1 TAVRI
6 RPYISWEKTANIK
19 PLWQVKAN
27 SIVQILDETLIG
39 ESYTFGKKLNEVFI
53 LFFNTAACSYLFSCY
68 IDHIF
73 EENKTNQDVYRD
85 IVKPLV
91 ISCLQGINSTIFAYG
106 QTSSGKTHTM
116 LGDKG
121 TPGII
126 GLAVDDVFG
135 HMEEK
140 STDNFILRC
149 SYLEIYNEKIN
160 DLLHSNVTDLKI
172 REDVNQGVHVIVKE
186 EIIRTPEELFTL
198 MKRGMKSRKV
208 GSTDMNERSSRS
220 HSIFKL
226 SQSEGLKGSY
236 TESTLSLVDL
246 AGSERVGQMK
256 MGKDRQLEG
265 VSINKSLTALGLVI
279 RKLSE
284 GESFINYRD
293 SKLTRILQHSLGG
306 NSKTLI
312 IATITV
318 AVSEETKSTLDFAHR
333 AKFVKNRPVVNRR
346 VTDKD
351 QLKEYES
358 LCQNYKVQIEKLTGE
373 KLDHEKKIN
382 ALEGKIQCIEKFSDF
397 GQKSTIRHQ
406 VPSRRHTFAHFKPES
421 TRNPLPFSLLSID
434 EECLM
439 GDIDTPSKSVIQSDE
454 IETDVIDDGENIM
467 TPNRKPPFEDL
478 DSPKTALTRLKVEK
492 ELMEQSYQNL
502 VLFTNLENQIKLE
515 CDELKEMRDLCD
527 RLRNDNLELRED
539 RPILLAKVEYFHNQL
554 ITLQTIL
561 GGSVERNSEH
571 LYTIPEEKIDFFL
584 EDTELTEKI
593 SDDEEKVRF
602 KHELSKKDD
611 IIDALEA
618 ELNNQKVRFESV
630 LTEMNKLKE
639 HITDKNLNIE
649 KLNSII
655 TQDRNIKEAELD
667 ILNCKIQELT
677 CYKEEMHNKLSEL
690 SQKDDIID
698 ALEEDLNNQKV
709 RFESVLTEMNKLKE
723 DITDKN
729 LNIEKLNSIITQDR
743 NIKEAELDILNCKIQ
758 ELTCYKEEMQNKL
771 SELSQK
777 DDIIVAPEE
786 ELNNQKM
793 IRNYQEREL
802 ELDNKLMK
810 YEQCEKVDKETQA
823 TCDLQ
828 QKYNALKRILRLRK
842 REAMSTES

>member
-1 TAVRI
+1 MNGSTNIQTAVRI

-39 ESYTFGKKLNEVFI
+39 ESYTF
-53 LFFNTAACSYLFSCY
+53 
-68 IDHIF
+68 DHIF

-226 SQSEGLKGSY
+226 VIQSQSEGLKGSY

-743 NIKEAELDILNCKIQ
+743 NIKEAELDILNYCESCASLRNKAV
-758 ELTCYKEEMQNKL
+758 ELRSQTTALTDEVDNLKSENKFLDKENADMLQ
-771 SELSQK
+771 
-777 DDIIVAPEE
+777 
-786 ELNNQKM
+786 M